1 MSGWDT
7 DGSRA
12 DFLTTTSDHMTSS
25 MGVGEGYL
33 VKGVL
38 LLVGLEDEGAHELVC
53 LGWVGNRIATHWL
66 GR

>member
-1 MSGWDT
+1 
-7 DGSRA
+7 
-12 DFLTTTSDHMTSS
+12 MTSS

-53 LGWVGNRIATHWL
+53 LGWVENRIATYWL

>member
-1 MSGWDT
+1 
-7 DGSRA
+7 
-12 DFLTTTSDHMTSS
+12 MTSS

-53 LGWVGNRIATHWL
+53 LGWVENRIATHWL